1 MPRDPHDDLM
11 LTNRDTTIVT
21 QATSLDDT
29 MPDPHGSSEDEEA
42 LFSDVGTDSGTPA
55 NKRRMQKNARGVS
68 NRVPGM
74 WLEADDAGAPSA
86 PAAAAVP
93 VVAPSMPIGKMA
105 ALIAFAVGGA
115 YLLRRVL

>member
-1 MPRDPHDDLM
+1 MRDPHDDLM

-42 LFSDVGTDSGTPA
+42 LFSDVGTDDGVPS
-55 NKRRMQKNARGVS
+55 NKRRMQRNARGVS

-74 WLEADDAGAPSA
+74 WLEADDAGAPTA
-86 PAAAAVP
+86 PAGPAVA
-93 VVAPSMPIGKMA
+93 VVPPSMPLKSMA
-105 ALIAFAVGGA
+105 FLIAFAVGGA
-115 YLLRRVL
+115 YALRRIL

>member
-1 MPRDPHDDLM
+1 MRDPHDDLM

-42 LFSDVGTDSGTPA
+42 LFSDVGTDSGVPA
-55 NKRRMQKNARGVS
+55 NKRRMRKNARGVS

-74 WLEADDAGAPSA
+74 WLEADDAGAPAA
-86 PAAAAVP
+86 PAAPASP
-93 VVAPSMPIGKMA
+93 TVAPSMPLSSMLKLVGAAIGVA
-105 ALIAFAVGGA
+105 WLA
-115 YLLRRVL
+115 RRVF